1 MIGAESTNN
10 SSQRIR
16 PDDIQL
22 QLPRGSIELR
32 RQSKAIG
39 KSSDKIT
46 SISIAGPAKLDL
58 ESHIEQDAGIASPT
72 SADLGPTLLNP
83 EALLPVK
90 RLSVRSVQDELSAD
104 EYDDMRL
111 DKGHPIREKAQL
123 KSLASDSQR
132 DSSEKAASN
141 QKTAEFAAQSMSPR
155 ESATLSDDNDQEKK
169 DAI

>member
-10 SSQRIR
+10 SSQRIRR

-58 ESHIEQDAGIASPT
+58 ESHMEQDAGIASPT
-72 SADLGPTLLNP
+72 SVDLAPTLLNP

-90 RLSVRSVQDELSAD
+90 RLSVRSV
-104 EYDDMRL
+104 
-111 DKGHPIREKAQL
+111 
-123 KSLASDSQR
+123 
-132 DSSEKAASN
+132 
-141 QKTAEFAAQSMSPR
+141 
-155 ESATLSDDNDQEKK
+155 
-169 DAI
+169 